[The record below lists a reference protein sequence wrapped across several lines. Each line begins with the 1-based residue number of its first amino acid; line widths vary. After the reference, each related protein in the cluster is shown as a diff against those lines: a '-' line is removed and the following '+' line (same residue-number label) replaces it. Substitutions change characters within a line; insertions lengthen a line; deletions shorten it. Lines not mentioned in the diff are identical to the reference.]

1 MVIHCVLH
9 AYALFKTMPPS
20 LNLPYFIAQ
29 GVLVLAIFS
38 LGDGQDAIFG
48 LCLILT
54 LEAIHLLRRPHLLI
68 TVVGGYLLLYVLSL
82 NPLQYYLSM
91 DPSLILHK
99 LVSSV
104 TFIMFVLACVML
116 YNQRTKAH
124 QRDQELLQAL
134 TSAHAQLE
142 AAHIQLEDYAARVEA
157 LTLITERQRL
167 ARELHDTL
175 AQGLVGLGMQLET
188 INGLLLR
195 ERTQQARE
203 IVEQALSRVH
213 TTLADARDAIDDL
226 RSVARNSVDDLEA
239 MREETQGFT
248 LATAIPCHADLE
260 ALTLMASPLH
270 EHILRILREGL
281 TNIARHA
288 QASEV
293 WIRTKRDEKGE
304 LILEIRDNG
313 MGFDTEAVMTLTGH
327 YGLRGLQERARLIGG
342 QMEIISAPGQGTIL
356 HFTFPLLSQEQE
368 LVSSAVLDKPVYSE
382 MGKVGVHE

>member
-1 MVIHCVLH
+1 
-9 AYALFKTMPPS
+9 MPPS

-38 LGDGQDAIFG
+38 FGDGQDAIFG

-54 LEAIHLLRRPHLLI
+54 LEAIHLLRRPYLLI

-99 LVSSV
+99 LVASV
-104 TFIMFVLACVML
+104 TFIMFVLACVIL
-116 YNQRTKAH
+116 YNQRAKAH

-213 TTLADARDAIDDL
+213 TTLADARGAIDDL
-226 RSVARNSVDDLEA
+226 RSGAANSVDDLEA
-239 MREETQGFT
+239 MREEIQGFT
-248 LATAIPCHADLE
+248 LATGIPCHADLE
-260 ALTLMASPLH
+260 ALTLLASPLH
-270 EHILRILREGL
+270 EPILRILRESL

-313 MGFDTEAVMTLTGH
+313 MGFDTAAVMKLAGH

-356 HFTFPLLSQEQE
+356 HFIIPPSSQEQE
-368 LVSSAVLDKPVYSE
+368 LVSSAVLDKPVYSA